1 MCVVWYLVCHAPALS
16 LGRLMCGAG
25 YDESCQIL
33 SDTTGKATLTTLLG
47 EEIEKKRS
55 CALLGIQLYI
65 TGDPKIMK

>member
-47 EEIEKKRS
+47 EEIEK
-55 CALLGIQLYI
+55 ITQLRTPRDI